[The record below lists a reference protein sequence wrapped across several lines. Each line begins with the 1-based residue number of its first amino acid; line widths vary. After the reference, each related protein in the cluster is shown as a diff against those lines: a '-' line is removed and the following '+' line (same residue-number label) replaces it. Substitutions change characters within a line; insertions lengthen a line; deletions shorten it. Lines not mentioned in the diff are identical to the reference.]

1 MLLWSC
7 NRYRTEEE
15 TYRRLSGARRTHY
28 SESMA
33 RIDEY
38 AGAVSLSEMDSR
50 YDNILVRT
58 HVENAE
64 GELARRRTLGS
75 WGGLGR

>member
-1 MLLWSC
+1 
-7 NRYRTEEE
+7 
-15 TYRRLSGARRTHY
+15 
-28 SESMA
+28 MA

-38 AGAVSLSEMDSR
+38 AGAVLLSEMDSR
-50 YDNILVRT
+50 YDDILVRT

-64 GELARRRTLGS
+64 GELAGSQTLGG

>member
-1 MLLWSC
+1 
-7 NRYRTEEE
+7 
-15 TYRRLSGARRTHY
+15 
-28 SESMA
+28 MA

-38 AGAVSLSEMDSR
+38 AGAVLLSEMDSR
-50 YDNILVRT
+50 YDNILVCT

-64 GELARRRTLGS
+64 GELVRRRSLGS